1 MRPIV
6 METLQIHCPSCGVR
20 LDVPVNAGGRPAR
33 CPKCKT
39 RFRVPEPHVML
50 DETVTCWLNLDQ
62 IHKEEDREEQFDEH
76 LLTRMQA
83 EDEAEG
89 DVPAERAGD
98 WGSSVIAHV
107 TPDAPSPVTPAVP
120 ATPRKTE
127 TIHSSNAAVYSQASP
142 PPPPEVT
149 CKARDDIAGSPPPEG
164 QEEGVKPR
172 DRVVRRVV
180 RRQNNGETNSANGAA
195 TGWAGGAIPRGD
207 SRHILPADP
216 EMNRVKLYV
225 LGVGAYGVRFGFSC
239 HLLDNAAFRASM
251 PMRGVVSGE
260 SDASK
265 LIARPLAWVDKATGH
280 FTNPGELEARYEV
293 RVKLNQTPGEVVESM
308 RPMDEL
314 PTPFNLPMPYY
325 VGREDTGQGSLH
337 CETVATPHGIQ
348 CEVSIPSIRYAMD
361 WLGRVNGVCGPE
373 YRQLETEAM
382 KFEAGAWRTIPQQV
396 RHRLAIWFEFQG
408 DEQFLA
414 YFGDSDFAK
423 SDLGLAGLIVT
434 TRRIVWCK
442 YHHHG
447 SASMEETGLLT
458 AVERGRF
465 ADLNYRG
472 PDGSRRK
479 MVRLRCE
486 DVDALADLLTERQ
499 VAMAMQIE
507 TAQREEEPGAGD
519 SGVIGETGPEQS
531 SK

>member
-1 MRPIV
+1 MMRPIA

-20 LDVPVNAGGRPAR
+20 LDVPANAGGRPAR

-39 RFRVPEPHVML
+39 RFRVPEPHVMM

-62 IHKEEDREEQFDEH
+62 IHKEEDREEQIDEH
-76 LLTRMQA
+76 LLARMQA
-83 EDEAEG
+83 EDKAEG
-89 DVPAERAGD
+89 DAAAERAGEL
-98 WGSSVIAHV
+98 GSSVIAHMV
-107 TPDAPSPVTPAVP
+107 PDAPVP
-120 ATPRKTE
+120 AAPAALPTPRKTE
-127 TIHSSNAAVYSQASP
+127 TIHGSSAAVYSQSSPPQEVSP
-142 PPPPEVT
+142 PPV
-149 CKARDDIAGSPPPEG
+149 PPPAPEG
-164 QEEGVKPR
+164 RKEGAGTR

-180 RRQNNGETNSANGAA
+180 RRQNNGETNGANGAA
-195 TGWAGGAIPRGD
+195 TGRAGGVVPRGD
-207 SRHILPADP
+207 SRRFLPADP
-216 EMNRVKLYV
+216 EMNRIKLYV

-260 SDASK
+260 SDAGK

-293 RVKLNQTPGEVVESM
+293 HVKLNQTPGEVVESM

-373 YRQLETEAM
+373 YQRLETEAM

-414 YFGDSDFAK
+414 YFGDSDFAR

-486 DVDALADLLTERQ
+486 DVDALADLLAERQ
-499 VAMAMQIE
+499 VTMAMQIE
-507 TAQREEEPGAGD
+507 TAQREEEPGVSD
-519 SGVIGETGPEQS
+519 SGVIGEAEP
-531 SK
+531 